1 MMIMRT
7 TIPIALLGR
16 KKSLSSPA
24 KEIGIQMIDASN
36 ADQKTVLM
44 NMMIG
49 LNAGGKSAD

>member
-1 MMIMRT
+1 MIMKT

-16 KKSLSSPA
+16 KRLPSSPA
-24 KEIGIQMIDASN
+24 KEIGIQMITASN

-49 LNAGGKSAD
+49 LNAGEKSAD